1 MPIFL
6 KDFRTLLQKCHLT
19 YFLFNL
25 RGNLW
30 MMDALFLFVTHSI
43 DSWGYWA
50 IFMGMA
56 LESANIPIPSELIF
70 GFAGYLV
77 YLGRLNFEPAVVYG
91 VAGGLLGSIISYA
104 LGYYG
109 GRPFVLKYGKYF
121 FATPAKIALAQRWFD
136 RYGLAAVFFA
146 RLLPV
151 VRTFISLPAGF
162 AKVKFGK
169 FAAYTVLGSLPWT
182 IALIYLGV
190 ALGENW
196 YLLTTYGHQVSLGVL
211 LLLVIAFIIW
221 RKRASCQQTK

>member
-1 MPIFL
+1 
-6 KDFRTLLQKCHLT
+6 
-19 YFLFNL
+19 
-25 RGNLW
+25 
-30 MMDALFLFVTHSI
+30 MDALFLFVTHSI
-43 DSWGYWA
+43 DTWGYWG
-50 IFMGMA
+50 IFVGMA

-77 YLGRLNFEPAVVYG
+77 YLGRLNFEPAVTYG
-91 VAGGLLGSIISYA
+91 VAGGLLGSTVSYA

-121 FATPAKIALAQRWFD
+121 FATPAKIELAQRWFD

-162 AKVKFGK
+162 AKVNFSK
-169 FAAYTVLGSLPWT
+169 FALYTVLGSLPWT
-182 IALIYLGV
+182 LALIYLGF

-196 YLLTTYGHQVSLGVL
+196 QLLTTYGHQVSLGVL
-211 LLLVIAFIIW
+211 LLLVIALLVW
-221 RKRASCQQTK
+221 WKRAVGKKNK

>member
-1 MPIFL
+1 
-6 KDFRTLLQKCHLT
+6 
-19 YFLFNL
+19 
-25 RGNLW
+25 
-30 MMDALFLFVTHSI
+30 MDTLFLFVTHSI
-43 DSWGYWA
+43 DTWGYWA
-50 IFMGMA
+50 ILVGMA

-77 YLGRLNFEPAVVYG
+77 YLGRLNFEPAVLFG
-91 VAGGLLGSIISYA
+91 VAGGLFGSIVSYA

-121 FATPAKIALAQRWFD
+121 FATPSKIDLAQRWFD

-162 AKVKFGK
+162 AKVNFGK

-196 YLLTTYGHQVSLGVL
+196 YLLTAYGHQASLGVL
-211 LLLVIAFIIW
+211 LLLVIALLVW
-221 RKRASCQQTK
+221 WKRVVGKKNK